1 MEKNPSVVLAL
12 ECFGI
17 ARFAQVCDVV
27 IFWQPIWHHSA
38 MYFSDDLLPPSPAL
52 LSTAALPPSSS
63 ETERGLTVTGVFA
76 GEDKEPK
83 QPPQQQ

>member
-1 MEKNPSVVLAL
+1 MVLAL

-63 ETERGLTVTGVFA
+63 SEKERGLTVTGVVA